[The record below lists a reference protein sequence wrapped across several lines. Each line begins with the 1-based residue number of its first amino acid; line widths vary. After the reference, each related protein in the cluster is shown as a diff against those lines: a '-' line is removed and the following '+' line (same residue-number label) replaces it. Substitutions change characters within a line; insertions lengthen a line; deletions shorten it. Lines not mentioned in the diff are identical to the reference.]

1 MEKERDSQKEK
12 MDGKARKERVA
23 ERLRW
28 RVEMALETG
37 RRKASDR

>member
-12 MDGKARKERVA
+12 MDGKAGRGRVV

-28 RVEMALETG
+28 RVEMALEAG